1 MKELLELELW
11 ANKVIANEAIQDRP
25 LERSRDIQYQASR
38 QYPDRSP
45 EQALQLYVSK
55 KLADSEKTDFEQN
68 KLINAQ
74 KRQNDKLTRTLDELG
89 NELRSHEVDAQ
100 KTDQEVE
107 RLKALSAKLKPQGE
121 ITQQAAKVSADE
133 LHKLEA
139 SLNLLKDKPGMDDKK
154 FIMLKNKVEQMS
166 QLKSVDGS
174 DVKKLEAVLGGLAN
188 KQGIS
193 DELFNRTIS
202 QLEDTQEKLDA
213 KEKRFGAYI
222 EKKGKDIENL
232 NKSYSGD
239 LAHYANIINKYK
251 DDITNFEKDMK
262 GGRAEIKNEIDIV
275 RTLRGDLQQEID
287 NVQTTS
293 DDVTKILNY
302 LNGLVATNPA
312 VKAQQTVDKARQPQ
326 QQKRQDVNL
335 DQYVS
340 KDSVFEGKD
349 ITNEDIRASRQWED
363 PEFTAWM
370 TKNLPELVKIFK
382 RNFKLDLARKSPTY
396 GDHQIAY
403 KIEEFAHW
411 LNNDDLVIPQEK
423 MDTFMTAVKL
433 SLFQDPVEPEQDD
446 LFSESLDTTYERMLD
461 TLIDS
466 CFIKNTHKK

>member
-1 MKELLELELW
+1 MKELLELESW

-326 QQKRQDVNL
+326 QQKRQDVNI

-349 ITNEDIRASRQWED
+349 ITNEDIRVSRQWED

-370 TKNLPELVKIFK
+370 TKNLPVLVNIFK

-396 GDHQIAY
+396 GDHQISY

-411 LNNDDLVIPQEK
+411 LDNDDPIITQEK

-433 SLFQDPVEPEQDD
+433 SLFKDPVEPEQDD

>member
-1 MKELLELELW
+1 M
-11 ANKVIANEAIQDRP
+11 AQNKVVASSDVKN
-25 LERSRDIQYQASR
+25 LET
-38 QYPDRSP
+38 
-45 EQALQLYVSK
+45 V
-55 KLADSEKTDFEQN
+55 
-68 KLINAQ
+68 
-74 KRQNDKLTRTLDELG
+74 
-89 NELRSHEVDAQ
+89 
-100 KTDQEVE
+100 
-107 RLKALSAKLKPQGE
+107 LSALTTKQGV
-121 ITQQAAKVSADE
+121 T
-133 LHKLEA
+133 
-139 SLNLLKDKPGMDDKK
+139 DDL
-154 FIMLKNKVEQMS
+154 FNKTMS
-166 QLKSVDGS
+166 QLV
-174 DVKKLEAVLGGLAN
+174 N
-188 KQGIS
+188 
-193 DELFNRTIS
+193 
-202 QLEDTQEKLDA
+202 TQEELNA
-213 KEKRFGAYI
+213 KEKRFQNYI

-293 DDVTKILNY
+293 DDVTNILNY

-340 KDSVFEGKD
+340 KDSVFESTD
-349 ITNEDIRASRQWED
+349 MVNEEVRSSRHWED
-363 PEFTAWM
+363 VEFDAWM
-370 TKNLPELVKIFK
+370 TKNLPALVKVFK
-382 RNFKLDLARKSPTY
+382 SYYKLDLARKSPTY

-411 LNNDDLVIPQEK
+411 LDKVFKSEDPILTKEK
-423 MDTFMTAVKL
+423 METFMTAVKL
-433 SLFQDPVEPEQDD
+433 SLFKDPVEPEQDD